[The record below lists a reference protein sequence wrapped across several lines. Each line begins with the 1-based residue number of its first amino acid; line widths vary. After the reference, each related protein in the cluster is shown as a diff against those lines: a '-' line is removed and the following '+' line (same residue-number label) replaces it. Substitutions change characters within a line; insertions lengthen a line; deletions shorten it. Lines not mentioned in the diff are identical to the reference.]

1 MKKKLI
7 SGALLFS
14 ITIYGQVGIKTDTP
28 QKSLHVNG
36 SLQITN
42 ELNVG
47 GDASKAGSAGSAG
60 QILVSQGAGAPP
72 TWNSLQGLSGQSSIA
87 FNVFSTGKS
96 VNGSTT
102 FNSIP
107 GLNYTYIAPADGVL
121 LIQANVYTALG
132 ANSGSGS
139 LVFSNTQIAIKV
151 NGTETFFGMS
161 TPIGSGNPPAA
172 MNPETTVIIG
182 KINVTK
188 GAAYAFDV
196 VAKDVYKFSGTTG
209 AYAGTFNWSTYS
221 SQSSIVATLI
231 TN

>member
-1 MKKKLI
+1 MKKNLI

-14 ITIYGQVGIKTDTP
+14 ITIYGQIGIKTDTP

-36 SLQITN
+36 SLQVTN
-42 ELNVG
+42 EFNVG
-47 GDASKAGSAGSAG
+47 GDARTAGSAGSPG
-60 QILVSQGAGAPP
+60 QILISQGAGAPP
-72 TWNSLQGLSGQSSIA
+72 TWNSLQGLSGQSFIA

-102 FNSIP
+102 FNSVP
-107 GLNYTYIAPADGVL
+107 GLNYTYTAPADGVL
-121 LIQANVYTALG
+121 LIQANIYTALG
-132 ANSGSGS
+132 DVSGSGS
-139 LVFSNTQIAIKV
+139 LVFTNTQIAIKV
-151 NGTETFFGMS
+151 NGIEAFYGMS
-161 TPIGSGNPPAA
+161 TPIGHSTAG

-209 AYAGTFNWSTYS
+209 AYAGTFTWGGFS
-221 SQSSIVATLI
+221 SQSSIIGTLI
-231 TN
+231 TT

>member
-1 MKKKLI
+1 MKKNLI

-42 ELNVG
+42 EFNVG

-132 ANSGSGS
+132 AYGGTGT
-139 LVFSNTQIAIKV
+139 LIFTNTQIAIKV
-151 NGTETFFGMS
+151 NGNEMFYGMS
-161 TPIGSGNPPAA
+161 TPMGAPEAIA
-172 MNPETTVIIG
+172 NPETTVIIG
-182 KINVTK
+182 QINVVK
-188 GAAYAFDV
+188 GQTYTFDTV
-196 VAKDVYKFSGTTG
+196 VKDVYKYNQTTG
-209 AYAGTFNWSTYS
+209 AYGGTFLWQGYS
-221 SQSSIVATLI
+221 SSSSIIATLI